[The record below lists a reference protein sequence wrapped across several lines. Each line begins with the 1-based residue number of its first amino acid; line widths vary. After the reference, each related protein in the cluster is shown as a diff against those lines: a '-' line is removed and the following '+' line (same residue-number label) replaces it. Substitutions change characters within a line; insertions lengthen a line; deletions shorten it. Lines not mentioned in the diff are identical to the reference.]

1 MLERFLRAGTRVTIR
16 VSEPGAIGKY
26 VRFVIR
32 DGSAPKR
39 RDACL
44 APGGTEPVSCPRA

>member
-1 MLERFLRAGTRVTIR
+1 LERFLRAGTRVTIR
-16 VSEPGAIGKY
+16 ISKANAIGKY
-26 VRFVIR
+26 VRLTIR

-44 APGGTEPVSCPRA
+44 LPGEGAPVACPAA